1 MISGTWYKLKAYND
15 QPERWGVKIREQVAP
30 GTRCEVV
37 NKKGEVKTVILGKC
51 VKSFDDAHL
60 WEITDKPV
68 VKQPE
73 LVDEEPF

>member
-1 MISGTWYKLKAYND
+1 
-15 QPERWGVKIREQVAP
+15 
-30 GTRCEVV
+30 
-37 NKKGEVKTVILGKC
+37 